1 MVVQKPQYVTDAWG
15 GTLMILKGKEEMAT
29 IEGLST
35 RYQKVKPTNQKV
47 VRMIQVDPQNNSER
61 AAEDFL

>member
-1 MVVQKPQYVTDAWG
+1 MEATILFSVPKSVTSSLVKEMVVQKLQYVADACG

-35 RYQKVKPTNQKV
+35 RYQKVKPH
-47 VRMIQVDPQNNSER
+47 
-61 AAEDFL
+61 

>member
-35 RYQKVKPTNQKV
+35 RYQKVKPTNRKV
-47 VRMIQVDPQNNSER
+47 VSMIQ
-61 AAEDFL
+61 